1 MGTRQ
6 VYSFA
11 LLALLT
17 AAPLAA
23 LDVSSVKQGAPVRHG
38 NTWEQARSLKPLS
51 RKGARLLLRA
61 DNGAVSIRPGAR
73 RQGELHRHF
82 ARLHLR

>member
-1 MGTRQ
+1 MGTKQ

-38 NTWEQARSLKPLS
+38 RSWQQ
-51 RKGARLLLRA
+51 RL
-61 DNGAVSIRPGAR
+61 GV
-73 RQGELHRHF
+73 
-82 ARLHLR
+82 